1 LPARAPTASGQSR
14 INDLKKRTLMT
25 DIQSQPLTEDLPGS
39 GHDTVSIED
48 IEAAAERIR
57 GHALKTPVLQH
68 PLLNERTGA
77 SVLIKPEN
85 LQRSGS
91 FKFRGAFNRLNMIS
105 EDDRPK
111 GVVACSSGNH
121 AQGIA
126 ASAQLLGM
134 PATIVMPED
143 APQIKLARTRGYG
156 ASVVTYDRE
165 TESRDAIA
173 QALCEESGA
182 TFVHPYNDPGVVA
195 GQGTVGLELAAQAA
209 ELGLRL
215 DDVLACT
222 GGGGLSGGIALAL
235 AHKSPGT
242 CFHTAEPALFDD
254 YKRSLESGTIQTNA
268 VKSGSVCDA
277 LLTEAP
283 GGLSFSILRDLAGEA
298 VTVTDEEALAA
309 VAFAFTELK
318 LVGEPGGAVA
328 LAALLTGKLP
338 LQGKTVGVVLTGG
351 NIDPQMLMTALSR

>member
-1 LPARAPTASGQSR
+1 MA
-14 INDLKKRTLMT
+14 
-25 DIQSQPLTEDLPGS
+25 DIQSQSLRQDLPDLS
-39 GHDTVSIED
+39 GLAVSIED
-48 IEAAAERIR
+48 IEAAARRIE
-57 GHALKTPVLQH
+57 GQAVKTPVLRH
-68 PLLNERTGA
+68 PLLDERTGA
-77 SVLIKPEN
+77 HVLIKPEN

-91 FKFRGAFNRLNMIS
+91 FKFRGAFNRLNLIP
-105 EDDRPK
+105 EHDRPK

-156 ASVVTYDRE
+156 ATVVTYDRE

-173 QALCEESGA
+173 KALCEESGA
-182 TFVHPYNDPGVVA
+182 TFVHPYNDPGVIA
-195 GQGTVGLELAAQAA
+195 GQGTVGLELAEQAA
-209 ELGLRL
+209 ALGCQL

-222 GGGGLSGGIALAL
+222 GGGGLASGIALAL
-235 AHKSPGT
+235 ADKTPAT

-254 YKRSLESGTIQTNA
+254 YKRSLESDSIQTNA
-268 VKSGSVCDA
+268 AKSGSVCDA

-283 GGLSFSILRDLAGEA
+283 GTLGFSILRKLAGEA
-298 VTVTDEEALAA
+298 VAVTDEEALAA

-318 LVGEPGGAVA
+318 LVVEPGGAVA

-338 LQGKTVGVVLTGG
+338 LKGKTVGVVLTGG
-351 NIDPQMLMTALSR
+351 NIDPQMLMTALAC